1 MASIVTFFTSS
12 NLNSPFLSIIPTS
25 KVHVRV
31 RFGSLITAKSISSST
46 SDSQEI
52 NRLSFDNRNGGI
64 SPITD
69 GEMADINEELEELW
83 DDGYGTRSVQDYLD
97 ISREMVKK
105 TGGGPPRWFCPAQC
119 GNPIKDS
126 PVLLFLPGVDGTG
139 WGLILH
145 HESLGRVFYVRCLHI
160 PVDDRTPLEGLLKI
174 IENAVRI
181 EHASFPNRPIY
192 LVGDSMGGCLALVIA
207 ARNPTINLILVLSNP
222 ATSFGRS
229 ALQPLLPIVEA
240 LPDSFHIA
248 FPYLFGIITG
258 NPIKILTANIENEL
272 LPAQTLEQMLGN
284 LYALLP
290 RVSGLEDIIP
300 KETLLWKSK
309 LLKSAADLANSQLHA
324 IKAEVLV
331 LASGKDNVLPSGDEA
346 RRLWVSLENC
356 KVRYFKD
363 NGHALLLE
371 DGLNMLSIIKA
382 TRMYRHSKTH
392 DYVSDFIPV
401 SKSEVKDAYLQG
413 FSALT
418 TATSPVMLS
427 TLEDGKIVRGLDG
440 IPNKGPVLLVGYHTL
455 MGLELTHFLGEFWR
469 EKKTPFRSLAHPEAF
484 SPKTETSLKEFSMD
498 DFFIIF
504 GGVPVSPSNLYR
516 LLSNNSFIL
525 LFPGGAREALHRKG
539 EEYKC
544 FWPDQPE
551 FVRMAAKF
559 GATIIPFGV
568 VGEDD
573 ITQYV
578 LDYDDQMKIPFLRDF
593 INESNR
599 DIKNIR
605 VDAKGEVANQD
616 MFIPGVLPKIPG
628 RFYYL
633 FGKPIETKG
642 MEEEMKDKDN
652 ANAMY
657 LKIKSEVENLLS
669 YLLKK
674 REKDPYRGIIQ
685 RTIYKA
691 MKAPT
696 NQVPTFE
703 L

>member
-1 MASIVTFFTSS
+1 MGKRQKLMRSW
-12 NLNSPFLSIIPTS
+12 NLE
-25 KVHVRV
+25 
-31 RFGSLITAKSISSST
+31 A
-46 SDSQEI
+46 
-52 NRLSFDNRNGGI
+52 
-64 SPITD
+64 
-69 GEMADINEELEELW
+69 LW

-105 TGGGPPRWFCPAQC
+105 TDGGPPRWFCPAEC

-126 PVLLFLPGVDGTG
+126 PVLLF
-139 WGLILH
+139 
-145 HESLGRVFYVRCLHI
+145 SCL
-160 PVDDRTPLEGLLKI
+160 
-174 IENAVRI
+174 
-181 EHASFPNRPIY
+181 
-192 LVGDSMGGCLALVIA
+192 
-207 ARNPTINLILVLSNP
+207 
-222 ATSFGRS
+222 
-229 ALQPLLPIVEA
+229 
-240 LPDSFHIA
+240 
-248 FPYLFGIITG
+248 
-258 NPIKILTANIENEL
+258 
-272 LPAQTLEQMLGN
+272 
-284 LYALLP
+284 
-290 RVSGLEDIIP
+290 GLEDIIP
-300 KETLLWKSK
+300 KETLLWKLK
-309 LLKSAADLANSQLHA
+309 LLKSAADLANSRLHD
-324 IKAEVLV
+324 IKAKVLV
-331 LASGKDNVLPSGDEA
+331 LASGKDNLLPSGDEA

-371 DGLNMLSIIKA
+371 SILNLIKLLSALLKEDGLNMLSIIKA
-382 TRMYRHSKTH
+382 TRMYHRFKTH

-413 FSALT
+413 ALT

-427 TLEDGKIVRGLDG
+427 TMEDGKIVRGLDG
-440 IPNKGPVLLVGYHTL
+440 IPSKGPVLLVGYHTL

-469 EKKTPFRSLAHPEAF
+469 EKQTPFRSLAHPEAF
-484 SPKTETSLKEFSMD
+484 FPKTETSLKEFSMD
-498 DFFIIF
+498 DFFIIC

-525 LFPGGAREALHRKG
+525 RFPGGAREALHRKG

-559 GATIIPFGV
+559 GATIVPFGV

-573 ITQYV
+573 ITQISISFYV

-605 VDAKGEVANQD
+605 CSTKNTRT
-616 MFIPGVLPKIPG
+616 VLLPIWKT
-628 RFYYL
+628 
-633 FGKPIETKG
+633 IETKG

-674 REKDPYRGIIQ
+674 REEDPYRGIIQ
-685 RTIYKA
+685 RSIYKA
-691 MKAPT
+691 MKPPT

-703 L
+703 F